1 MFSLIVAHDIDLAIG
16 YKGQIPWH
24 LKEDLKQFKEHTIN
38 KRILMG
44 RVTFESIG
52 RPLPNRHTIV
62 VSNSIYKENS
72 ENVSYISDLS
82 SFLIENKDSE
92 EEIMV
97 CGGANIYKECLPYC
111 KKMYISLVDG
121 KHLADTFFP
130 KYDVSDYEI
139 LSKKTFEGFVLIEYL
154 KKSLML

>member
-1 MFSLIVAHDIDLAIG
+1 MFSLIVAHDENFAIG
-16 YKGQIPWH
+16 YKGKIPWH
-24 LKEDLKQFKEHTIN
+24 LKEDLKEFKKHTIG

-52 RPLPNRHTIV
+52 KPLPDRHTIV
-62 VSNSIYKENS
+62 VSSIVKEDS
-72 ENVSYISDLS
+72 ENVSYINDLHN
-82 SFLIENKDSE
+82 FLKENKDSE
-92 EEIMV
+92 EEIMI
-97 CGGANIYKECLPYC
+97 CGGAHIYEECLPYC
-111 KKMYISLVDG
+111 KKMYISLVSG
-121 KHLADTFFP
+121 KHLADTYFP